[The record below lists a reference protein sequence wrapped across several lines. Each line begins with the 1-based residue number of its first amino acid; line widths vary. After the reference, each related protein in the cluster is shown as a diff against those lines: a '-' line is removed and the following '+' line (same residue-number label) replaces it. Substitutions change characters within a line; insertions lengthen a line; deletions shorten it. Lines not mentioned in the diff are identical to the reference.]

1 MYASEPQ
8 MGTNGE
14 MHAIDTITRI
24 PYEEGLFL
32 KQTHQAIRP
41 ALSVEVGLAYGFS
54 TVYILSAMK
63 DGNYGHHIAIDPL
76 QTRSWHGVGVQK
88 AVELGMGEHFELIE
102 FELIG
107 EDSAHALLRL
117 AKAKRKA
124 QFIFIDGGHR
134 FDNVIVD
141 FLFGDRILDQGGWMI
156 FDALWL
162 PAIQKVCAYVESN
175 RTEYEPCSCPI
186 ASVIAFRKVG
196 KDCRDWRHYVD
207 F

>member
-8 MGTNGE
+8 VGTDGE
-14 MHAIDTITRI
+14 LHAIDTVTRI
-24 PYEEGLFL
+24 PYEEGLYL

-41 ALSVEVGLAYGFS
+41 TLSVEVGLAYGFS

-63 DGNYGHHIAIDPL
+63 EGDYGHHIAIDPN
-76 QTRSWHGVGVQK
+76 QTKSWHGVGVQK
-88 AVELGMGEHFELIE
+88 AVELGMEGRFELME
-102 FELIG
+102 
-107 EDSAHALLRL
+107 EDSANALLRL
-117 AKAKRKA
+117 EKEKRKA

-141 FLFGDRILDQGGWMI
+141 FLFADRICDPGGWII
-156 FDALWL
+156 FDDLWM
-162 PAIQKVCAYVESN
+162 PSVQKVCAYVESN
-175 RTEYEPCSCPI
+175 RTEYEPCPCPI
-186 ASVIAFRKVG
+186 GSVIAFRKVG